1 MSLVMSAAPFDN
13 ENTYTPEINK
23 KHSSHNKTQK
33 KISAHRSVDQAKVN
47 SVLQSIHSASND
59 MHDENEMGDFSPPSP
74 PVSSGVEKTRDVRES
89 PTMNLMQE
97 QGGGRGAVG
106 SSADANENDD
116 RRLDVNTYET
126 NYASHAERDDYYK
139 QYVPNYSASN
149 NHQTATPSPSS
160 INRPYYTNSSQQPTM
175 GSLTGDQ
182 NVLLEKLNYMIHLLE
197 EQQEEKGGSVAE
209 EVILY
214 SFLGIFVIFLV
225 DSFTRI
231 GKYKR

>member
-33 KISAHRSVDQAKVN
+33 KISTHRTVDQDKVN

-59 MHDENEMGDFSPPSP
+59 MHEDSERGDFSPPSP

-89 PTMNLMQE
+89 PAMSLMGSQSADA
-97 QGGGRGAVG
+97 GPAG
-106 SSADANENDD
+106 SSADANEHDD
-116 RRLDVNTYET
+116 KRFDMNTYES

-139 QYVPNYSASN
+139 QYVPNYSATN
-149 NHQTATPSPSS
+149 NHRDSTPPSS
-160 INRPYYTNSSQQPTM
+160 STNRPYYSSHPVQSSM